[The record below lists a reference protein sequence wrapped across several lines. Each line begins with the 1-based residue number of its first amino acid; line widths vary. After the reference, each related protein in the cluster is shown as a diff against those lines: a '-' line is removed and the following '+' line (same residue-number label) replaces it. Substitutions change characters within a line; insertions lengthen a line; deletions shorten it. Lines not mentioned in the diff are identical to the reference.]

1 MLKVNKYKIILLMLT
16 LSLTLVLS
24 GCKHNVSVEHRDF
37 VDTIG
42 IDTTSNGNVKV
53 TLLIPDPGKVAKGE
67 KEVNQIVTT
76 EATTFTQALKNAD
89 KQSAKKLSL
98 ESVRVIICGEDLAKD
113 KEKQAIIFDGIK
125 RNSVISKRVIIAVSE
140 GSVSDLLN
148 AKTEGVQIFGKYIV
162 EYYAQSPDDI
172 YTVYDKKLG
181 DLISKMNVVHNV
193 IVPEVSVKDGKLK
206 LENGVLFKEGKAIN
220 TFNSETLRG
229 YALVN
234 GKINNIVVDVKLNG
248 QVIPITIKSS
258 KNKVYF
264 AEKDGSMVVNVEQK
278 YDCSLT
284 EFKGRVSDKDIEKLE
299 RLFNEEIKTNIENS
313 YNYFI
318 KENNSDVYGFEE
330 KLRKDNYDL
339 YSKYT
344 NDATNVEFIRGLKF
358 NVNVKSKII
367 STGSIR

>member
-1 MLKVNKYKIILLMLT
+1 MLKVNSNKIILMMLA
-16 LSLTLVLS
+16 LSLTFVLS

-42 IDTTSNGNVKV
+42 IDTTSSGNIKV
-53 TLLIPDPGKVAKGE
+53 TLLIPDPSKVANGE

-76 EATTFTQALKNAD
+76 EASTFTQALKNAE

-98 ESVRVIICGEDLAKD
+98 ESVRVVVAGKDLAYD

-125 RNSVISKRVIIAVSE
+125 RNSVISKRVIIAVADGTASE
-140 GSVSDLLN
+140 LLN
-148 AKTEGVQIFGKYIV
+148 TKFDGVQIFGKYIV

-172 YTVYDKKLG
+172 YTAYDKKLG
-181 DLISKMNVVHNV
+181 DLISKLNVVHNV
-193 IVPEVSVKDGKLK
+193 IVPEISTKDGKLV

-220 TFNSETLRG
+220 KFNSDTLRG

-258 KNKVYF
+258 KNKVSF
-264 AEKDGSMVVNVEQK
+264 IEKNGSVVVKVEQK

-284 EFKGRVSDKDIEKLE
+284 EFKGRVSEEDVKKLE
-299 RLFNEEIKTNIENS
+299 RLFNDEIKTNIENS

-318 KENNSDVYGFEE
+318 NENNSDVYGFEDSL
-330 KLRKDNYDL
+330 KKDNFEL

-358 NVNVKSKII
+358 DVNVKSKII
-367 STGSIR
+367 STGSLR